1 MYTFQSKKIL
11 KTWEQLKSELRKV
24 SAFFPTSKH
33 EGYQET

>member
-1 MYTFQSKKIL
+1 MSTFHSKKIL

-24 SAFFPTSKH
+24 IAFSPASKH